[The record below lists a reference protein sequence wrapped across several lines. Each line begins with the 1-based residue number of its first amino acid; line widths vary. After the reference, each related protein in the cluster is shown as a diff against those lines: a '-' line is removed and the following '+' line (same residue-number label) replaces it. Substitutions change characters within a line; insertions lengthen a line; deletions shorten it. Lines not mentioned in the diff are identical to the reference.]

1 VIGFADYVLA
11 AEDLA
16 KRFRSQ
22 ATQPDPVH
30 FFPYPKGNGGFRSLC
45 MPSVKDLV
53 LIRAAVGYMA
63 IACERALSELPNVYS
78 ARLARGVPDWR
89 FRGEGYPRFRKDA
102 AKRAKRWGCELM
114 VRTDVKAYY
123 PSIPAGQ
130 LAQDLMRIGCRY
142 GPTSFFLE
150 RVLHWQHHDGLT
162 GIPVGPEA
170 CGVPGTVYLKPVDVA
185 MLQSTDGYVRYTD
198 DIVYFVAERTAGDL
212 LATLDESL
220 AERGLRRGVDKTEVH
235 HDQAAALEAIERR
248 LFASL
253 ANGLSNRSPVVMRA
267 VKREFMHDV
276 VEEMGNARDFRWYIK
291 VFSNR
296 GDPFALRWLTADWK
310 RFNVDPRVSADYIS
324 RCGLGDSEVVG
335 RAIEKLA
342 SVPSDEMAGA
352 DLHLLRA
359 FSQASMGT
367 DEGHTFERVANDPTR
382 PSQVRCWAWSA
393 AAAAAG
399 FNVEAT
405 AEAAVEEP
413 DPAIRRGMVLSMRGK
428 SGRGTTWAL
437 RDIARKHP
445 ETAPACAW
453 ALVA

>member
-1 VIGFADYVLA
+1 
-11 AEDLA
+11 
-16 KRFRSQ
+16 
-22 ATQPDPVH
+22 
-30 FFPYPKGNGGFRSLC
+30 
-45 MPSVKDLV
+45 
-53 LIRAAVGYMA
+53 
-63 IACERALSELPNVYS
+63 
-78 ARLARGVPDWR
+78 
-89 FRGEGYPRFRKDA
+89 
-102 AKRAKRWGCELM
+102 M

-123 PSIPAGQ
+123 PSIPVVQ

-185 MLQSTDGYVRYTD
+185 MLRSTDGYFRYTD

-220 AERGLRRGVDKTEVH
+220 LERGLRRGVDKTEVH

-253 ANGLSNRSPVVMRA
+253 SNGLSNRSPVVMRA

-335 RAIEKLA
+335 RAVERLA
-342 SVPSDEMAGA
+342 SVPSDEMASA

-367 DEGHTFERVANDPTR
+367 DERHTFERVANDPAR

-399 FNVEAT
+399 FNVEET
-405 AEAAVEEP
+405 AEAAVEEQ
-413 DPAIRRGMVLSMRGK
+413 DPAIRRGMVLSMHGK
-428 SGRGTTWAL
+428 SGRGTPWAL

-453 ALVA
+453 ALAA